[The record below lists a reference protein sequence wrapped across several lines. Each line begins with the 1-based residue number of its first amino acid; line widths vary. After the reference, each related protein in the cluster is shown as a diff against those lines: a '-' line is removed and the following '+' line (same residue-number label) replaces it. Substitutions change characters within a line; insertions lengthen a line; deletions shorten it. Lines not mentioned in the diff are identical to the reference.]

1 MDRTRLILRKLIAR
15 RCAAFAVAALA
26 FATAVQPARAD
37 DTLTVIGGADQ
48 AGFFEFIDHVAEY
61 GGFFKAE
68 HLHVEK
74 SYASPPI
81 AAQLV
86 ASGKADI
93 YAAAVEPVMSGWQH
107 GLRLQFF
114 FSRDPQFSLVLGV
127 LDDSPIKTLADFK
140 GATLGTTSAG
150 GPTEVAAASML
161 AGAGLKKG
169 DYSFLPI
176 GVGAAGL
183 SAIVDKRVDG
193 AAFPNVELGMDEIIG
208 NVKMRIFEHPILNT
222 IGDAGFAA
230 TPATIQAKSDELRRY
245 CRALVE
251 AAILIHVNPRL
262 AARYFLQGAGLKV
275 DDVAIVRELRIL
287 NLLHD
292 ELPGVDP
299 LDKQIGSMPPRDLGV
314 LIHFFAEQGLIP
326 TVIPTDDFVTDR
338 FIGYANDFD
347 HRAFI
352 AAAKRMR

>member
-1 MDRTRLILRKLIAR
+1 MPVR
-15 RCAAFAVAALA
+15 FAVASLALVVALVA
-26 FATAVQPARAD
+26 FSRPARAD
-37 DTLTVIGGADQ
+37 DTLTVIGGSTQ
-48 AGFFEFIDHVAEY
+48 AGFFEVLDHVAQY
-61 GGFFKAE
+61 GGFYAAE
-68 HLHVEK
+68 HLNVEK

-93 YAAAVEPVMSGWQH
+93 YAAAVESAWSGYQH
-107 GLRLQFF
+107 GVRLKFF
-114 FSRDPQFSLVLGV
+114 FTRDPRFSLVLGV

-183 SAIVDKRVDG
+183 SAIVTKRVDG
-193 AAFPNVELGMDEIIG
+193 AAFPNAELGLDQVNG
-208 NVKMRIFEHPILNT
+208 NVKMRIFTNPILDT

-230 TPATIQAKSDELRRY
+230 TPATVEAKSDQLRRF
-245 CRALVE
+245 CRALVK
-251 AAILIHVNPRL
+251 AAIVIHVNPRL
-262 AARYFLQGAGLKV
+262 AARLFLQGAGVKAT
-275 DDVAIVRELRIL
+275 DDAMDKELRVL
-287 NLLHD
+287 ALLHD
-292 ELPGVDP
+292 ETPGEDP
-299 LDKQIGSMPPRDLGV
+299 LGKKIGLMPAHDMSV
-314 LIHFFAEQGLIP
+314 LLRFFSDQGLLPPIP
-326 TVIPTDDFVTDR
+326 TGEIVTDR

-352 AAAKRMR
+352 AEAKQMR

>member
-1 MDRTRLILRKLIAR
+1 VKRTSTLL
-15 RCAAFAVAALA
+15 AFGAVALALA
-26 FATAVQPARAD
+26 FARPAYAD
-37 DTLTVIGGADQ
+37 DTLTVIGGADP
-48 AGFFEFIDHVAEY
+48 AGFFEFIDHVADY
-61 GGFFKAE
+61 GGFYKAE

-93 YAAAVEPVMSGWQH
+93 YAAAVEPVMQGWQH

-114 FSRDPQFSLVLGV
+114 FSRDPRFSLVLGV

-150 GPTEVAAASML
+150 GPTEVATVSML

-183 SAIVDKRVDG
+183 SAILTKRVDG

-230 TPATIQAKSDELRRY
+230 TPATIAAKSDQLRRY

-251 AAILIHVNPRL
+251 AAIFIHANPRVS
-262 AARYFLQGAGLKV
+262 ARLFLEGAGQKV
-275 DDVAIVRELRIL
+275 TPEAVDRELRIL
-287 NLLHD
+287 DLLAD
-292 ELPGVDP
+292 ELPGANM
-299 LDKQIGSMPPRDLGV
+299 LDRHIGLMPPRDIGV

-326 TVIPTDDFVTDR
+326 TVIPTEDFVTDR

-347 HRAFI
+347 HRAFV
-352 AAAKRMR
+352 ATAKRTP